1 MLVFQLHVSS
11 VIGDSAEG
19 GMSSERYTP
28 GSVAKLLG
36 SKSPVSGHET
46 KLQAIFS
53 KPAAQSRTQS
63 VSTCRTL

>member
-1 MLVFQLHVSS
+1 MATVPK
-11 VIGDSAEG
+11 A
-19 GMSSERYTP
+19 GMSSDKYTP

-36 SKSPVSGHET
+36 TKSLVSGRET

-63 VSTCRTL
+63 VSTRGTQLTTLVFILCV